1 MGEQFLGEIRLF
13 PIGFAPKGWAYCEG
27 QTYSIASNSALFS
40 LLGVTYG
47 GNGTTTFNLPDL
59 RGRVPIGFN
68 LDPGKG
74 TVYMQGQTAGEAAHT
89 LTVNEMPAHN
99 HGVSASSNDKNLLN
113 APTNNVWAAVT
124 SPYTTGTG
132 APVAMNREALGSSGG
147 SQPHNN
153 MQPYLAMAFCIAT
166 TGIYPSRS

>member
-27 QTYSIASNSALFS
+27 QTLSIANNSALYS

-59 RGRVPIGFN
+59 RGRVPIGIN

-74 TVYMQGQTAGEAAHT
+74 TVYLQGQSAGEAAHT

-132 APVAMNREALGSSGG
+132 APVGMNREALASSGG

-153 MQPYLAMAFCIAT
+153 MQPYLAMSFCIAT